1 LEVKGL
7 LKLSKELWEEGCK
20 CIERKT
26 AFIVIIESNT
36 NIKIKD
42 KGNRTREDNMVKIV
56 SDLEIIE
63 IIETVVRA
71 VTTKTTT
78 AGVVQTT
85 TDMITTETISI
96 TVNQE
101 EITTRWETTTITD
114 IELRE
119 LTDE

>member
-7 LKLSKELWEEGCK
+7 LKSSKELWEEGCK

-36 NIKIKD
+36 SIKIKD

-71 VTTKTTT
+71 VITKTTT
-78 AGVVQTT
+78 VGVVQTT

-114 IELRE
+114 IELS
-119 LTDE
+119 

>member
-1 LEVKGL
+1 
-7 LKLSKELWEEGCK
+7 
-20 CIERKT
+20 
-26 AFIVIIESNT
+26 
-36 NIKIKD
+36 
-42 KGNRTREDNMVKIV
+42 V
-56 SDLEIIE
+56 SDLEIT
-63 IIETVVRA
+63 ETIVRA
-71 VTTKTTT
+71 VITKTTT
-78 AGVVQTT
+78 VGVVQTT